1 MISASEDSQV
11 YIWKV
16 EESKNQAAAKKK
28 TVAAV
33 TSHEN
38 FACKDVSVAITWP
51 GSANYEAP
59 TVDMHSK
66 KNTKRPTTAAAPTQ
80 EEADTSLAGLP
91 PLPKKKKEGS
101 EEKTCCGE
109 DQMECPLV
117 PPPPTDAGE
126 GVEPPEP
133 AAEAS
138 SAAASEGE
146 SPALTHTQSEN
157 ASGGGGN
164 TVQATAWG
172 LVIVT
177 ASLEGEIKVYQNFG
191 LPVKVVRQTLLF

>member
-16 EESKNQAAAKKK
+16 EESKNQAPAKKK
-28 TVAAV
+28 TVAAVV

-51 GSANYEAP
+51 GSAKYEAP

-66 KNTKRPTTAAAPTQ
+66 KNTKRPGIPAAPTQ
-80 EEADTSLAGLP
+80 EEADTSAALP

-109 DQMECPLV
+109 DQTECPLV

-126 GVEPPEP
+126 GVEAPEL

-138 SAAASEGE
+138 SAAANEGE
-146 SPALTHTQSEN
+146 SPSLAHTQSEN

-164 TVQATAWG
+164 TVQATTWG

-191 LPVKVVRQTLLF
+191 LPVKVARQTLLF